1 MEASRIGRGKAGKE
15 VDWRERK
22 AVSDYQQKIAESF
35 SERKRLNQLR
45 KRKENLRF
53 WNELRIIPRWLFV
66 MVAVLYV
73 LALVIALTVNMA
85 QRNNPNG
92 NDMFPPELRDNPA
105 LAQLALSGMVTL
117 MSLFFASFIF
127 MITYVNRDA
136 SRRGMNSALWTILVI
151 VFMPTWG
158 LIGLVIYLLMR
169 EPLPYPCPECAT
181 TVNARF
187 NFCPN
192 CKCNLHPSCPQC
204 KREVGE
210 LDKFCPHCGNDLKVA
225 ASTEAAVQS
234 SS

>member
-1 MEASRIGRGKAGKE
+1 
-15 VDWRERK
+15 
-22 AVSDYQQKIAESF
+22 VSDYQPKIAESF

-53 WNELRIIPRWLFV
+53 WNELRIIPRWVFV
-66 MVAVLYV
+66 LAAMLYV

-85 QRNNPNG
+85 QSHNPNG

-105 LAQLALSGMVTL
+105 LAQLALSGLITL
-117 MSLFFASFIF
+117 VALCFAFFIF
-127 MITYVNRDA
+127 MIAYVNRDA
-136 SRRGMNSALWTILVI
+136 SRRGMNSALWTLMVI
-151 VFMPTWG
+151 IFLPTWG
-158 LIGLVIYLLMR
+158 LIGLVVYLLMR

-210 LDKFCPHCGNDLKVA
+210 LDKFCPHCGNDLKATTQAEPA
-225 ASTEAAVQS
+225 A
-234 SS
+234 

>member
-1 MEASRIGRGKAGKE
+1 
-15 VDWRERK
+15 
-22 AVSDYQQKIAESF
+22 VSDYQQKMAESF
-35 SERKRLNQLR
+35 NERKRLNQLR

-66 MVAVLYV
+66 LVTVLYV

-105 LAQLALSGMVTL
+105 LAQLALSGLVTL
-117 MSLFFASFIF
+117 MALFCASFAF
-127 MITYVNRDA
+127 MIAYVNRDA

-151 VFMPTWG
+151 VFLPTWG

-192 CKCNLHPSCPQC
+192 CKCNLHPACPQC

-210 LDKFCPHCGNDLKVA
+210 LDKFCPHCGNDLAIAKGA
-225 ASTEAAVQS
+225 ASAAPAMQD
-234 SS
+234 